1 MSTTVQPQGP
11 RPPEPEPDKETQR
24 RLSRLE
30 GDLELLEQAVH
41 DLADPV
47 SPVSPAGATGAA
59 GAEGVAG
66 GGAPGVEADGPHYP
80 SLQAWVAAYFVVM
93 FARPISP
100 AVRWCASW
108 WAHAEALSRLEAL
121 WRSWEAARLD
131 PVRGMALWYRDVLDP
146 QLAVLLATAGPF
158 AQCTPDRHSPLRALP
173 TEPAPPGYWDLPHQP
188 GRTPAAGSQATVS
201 TGGSA

>member
-1 MSTTVQPQGP
+1 MSTPPQTSGS
-11 RPPEPEPDKETQR
+11 EPDRETQR

-47 SPVSPAGATGAA
+47 SAA
-59 GAEGVAG
+59 GVAASEGDAG
-66 GGAPGVEADGPHYP
+66 GGAPGVEAGGPHYP

-93 FARPISP
+93 FARPLSP

-146 QLAVLLATAGPF
+146 QLAVLLATGGPF
-158 AQCTPDRHSPLRALP
+158 AQCTPDRHSPVRALP

>member
-1 MSTTVQPQGP
+1 MSTTAEPQGP
-11 RPPEPEPDKETQR
+11 RPPGPEPDRETQR
-24 RLSRLE
+24 RLNRLE

-41 DLADPV
+41 DLADPA
-47 SPVSPAGATGAA
+47 SAA
-59 GAEGVAG
+59 GVAGSEGVAG

-80 SLQAWVAAYFVVM
+80 SLQAWAETYFAVM

-146 QLAVLLATAGPF
+146 QLAVLLATGGPF
-158 AQCTPDRHSPLRALP
+158 AQCTPDRCSPVRALP
-173 TEPAPPGYWDLPHQP
+173 SEPAPPGYWDLPHQP
-188 GRTPAAGSQATVS
+188 GKTPAAGSPATVS

>member
-1 MSTTVQPQGP
+1 MSTPPQTSGS
-11 RPPEPEPDKETQR
+11 EPDRETQR
-24 RLSRLE
+24 RLNRLE

-47 SPVSPAGATGAA
+47 SLAGAAA
-59 GAEGVAG
+59 ADGLG
-66 GGAPGVEADGPHYP
+66 GSGGPGVEADGPHYP
-80 SLQAWVAAYFVVM
+80 SLQAWAETYFVVM
-93 FARPISP
+93 FARPVGP

-146 QLAVLLATAGPF
+146 QLAVLLATGGPF
-158 AQCTPDRHSPLRALP
+158 AQCTPDRHSLVRALP
-173 TEPAPPGYWDLPHQP
+173 SEPAPPGYWDLPYQP

-201 TGGSA
+201 TGGSS

>member
-1 MSTTVQPQGP
+1 MSTTAQPLGP
-11 RPPEPEPDKETQR
+11 RPPGPEPDRETQR
-24 RLSRLE
+24 RLNRLE

-41 DLADPV
+41 DLADPA
-47 SPVSPAGATGAA
+47 SLAGVA
-59 GAEGVAG
+59 AEGLPGGSG
-66 GGAPGVEADGPHYP
+66 GGGGSGVEAGGPHYP
-80 SLQAWVAAYFVVM
+80 SLQAWVEAYFAVM
-93 FARPISP
+93 FARPVSP

-146 QLAVLLATAGPF
+146 QLGVLLATGGPF
-158 AQCTPDRHSPLRALP
+158 AQCTPDRHSPVRALP
-173 TEPAPPGYWDLPHQP
+173 TEPAPPGYWVLPHQP

>member
-1 MSTTVQPQGP
+1 VSTTAQPQGP
-11 RPPEPEPDKETQR
+11 RPPGPEPDRETQR

-41 DLADPV
+41 DLGDPV
-47 SPVSPAGATGAA
+47 SAAGAA

-80 SLQAWVAAYFVVM
+80 SLQAWAEAYFVVM

-146 QLAVLLATAGPF
+146 QLAVLLATGGPF

-173 TEPAPPGYWDLPHQP
+173 TEPAPPGYWNLPHQP

>member
-1 MSTTVQPQGP
+1 VSTTAQPQGP
-11 RPPEPEPDKETQR
+11 RPPGPEPDRETQR
-24 RLSRLE
+24 RLNRLE

-41 DLADPV
+41 DLADPA
-47 SPVSPAGATGAA
+47 SLAGAAA
-59 GAEGVAG
+59 ADGLG
-66 GGAPGVEADGPHYP
+66 GGGGPGAEADGPHYP
-80 SLQAWVAAYFVVM
+80 SLQAWAEAYFVVM

-146 QLAVLLATAGPF
+146 QLAVLLATGGPF
-158 AQCTPDRHSPLRALP
+158 AQCTPDRHSPVRALP

-201 TGGSA
+201 TGGSS